1 MTYYPVFLNL
11 KDKTALVIGGGMVA
25 ERKVKTLV
33 ECGADVRLVSPEMTT
48 GLKQMSGTGKISYAG
63 PSFEEKH
70 LDGVFLVFTATNDKH
85 LNHKIS
91 RAAQARGLLVNA
103 VDQPADCNF
112 IVPAI
117 IKRGDLQI
125 AVSTSGKSPAFAKIL
140 KKRLDDEFGDEYQK
154 FLELMGNIRK
164 EVLSKGL
171 PQNINMGIFN
181 RIVQSGIPDL
191 IKKGDWKEIRAIL
204 VELLPDDVSTEKII
218 SKRV

>member
-33 ECGADVRLVSPEMTT
+33 ECGADVRLVSPEMTA
-48 GLKQMSGTGKISYAG
+48 GLKQMSETEKISYAG

-91 RAAQARGLLVNA
+91 RTAQARGLLVNA

-204 VELLPDDVSTEKII
+204 AELLPDDVSTEKII

>member
-33 ECGADVRLVSPEMTT
+33 ECGADVRLVSPEMTA
-48 GLKQMSGTGKISYAG
+48 GLKQMSETGKINYAG

-91 RAAQARGLLVNA
+91 RTAQARGLLVNA

-204 VELLPDDVSTEKII
+204 AELLPDDVSTEKII